1 MSREQA
7 YCRAKDKTPYS
18 FPLER
23 FISEERFTRL
33 KAMAAAKEP
42 PCLII
47 DLDVVKAK
55 YLELRQYLPFAK
67 VYYAVKAN
75 PMDEVLALLRDLGA
89 CFDVASRYELDQV
102 LRLGVGP
109 ERLSYGNTIKKR
121 KDIAYFFDKGVRLFA
136 TDSIADL
143 NNISD
148 MAPGAKV
155 FFRLLA
161 EGSGADWPLSQKFG
175 SHPDL
180 ARQLI
185 KLAVRLGLEPY
196 GISFHLGSQQRD
208 IGQWSTALTS
218 VGQIFRSVREEIH
231 VDLKMVNMGGGFP
244 ANYLEPSDPIS
255 SYAEGIER
263 FLSNSFGQSMPQ
275 EIIIEPGR
283 SLVGDSGVI
292 VSEIVNIAKKSV
304 HERYPWVFLDI
315 GKFGGLIET
324 LDEAIKYPIYFEGEG
339 EAHEVIIAGPTCDSM
354 DILYEKWTYTMPS
367 SAKIGQRAY
376 IFTSGAY
383 TQSYS
388 SVYFNGFP
396 PLKAYVLS

>member
-1 MSREQA
+1 M
-7 YCRAKDKTPYS
+7 KDKTPYS

-23 FISEERFTRL
+23 FTSEERFARL
-33 KAMAAAKEP
+33 KAAVATKES
-42 PCLII
+42 PCLIVDRDI
-47 DLDVVKAK
+47 IKSR
-55 YLELRQYLPFAK
+55 YLELRHCLPFAK

-89 CFDVASRYELDQV
+89 NFDVASRYELEQV
-102 LRLGVGP
+102 LRLGIGP
-109 ERLSYGNTIKKR
+109 EKVSYGNTIKKR

-136 TDSIADL
+136 TDSITDL
-143 NNISD
+143 NNIAD

-155 FFRLLA
+155 FFRLLT
-161 EGSGADWPLSQKFG
+161 EGLGADWPLSQKFG

-196 GISFHLGSQQRD
+196 GISFHTGSQQRD

-218 VGQIFRSVREEIH
+218 VGQLFRSAREEIH
-231 VDLKMVNMGGGFP
+231 VNLKMVNMGGGFP

-255 SYAEGIER
+255 SYAESIER
-263 FLSNSFGQSMPQ
+263 FLGNSFGKSMPQ

-292 VSEIVNIAKKSV
+292 ISEIVNIAKKSV

-315 GKFGGLIET
+315 GKFGGLVET

-339 EAHEVIIAGPTCDSM
+339 EAREIIIAGPTCDSM

-376 IFTSGAY
+376 IFTAGAY

>member
-1 MSREQA
+1 MSGSS
-7 YCRAKDKTPYS
+7 KDKPPYS

-23 FISEERFTRL
+23 FISEERFARL
-33 KAMAAAKEP
+33 KAAAAMRES
-42 PCLII
+42 PCLIV
-47 DLDVVKAK
+47 DLDIVKLK
-55 YLELRQYLPFAK
+55 YLELRRYLPFAK

-89 CFDVASRYELDQV
+89 YFDVASRYELDQV
-102 LRLGVGP
+102 LRLGIGP
-109 ERLSYGNTIKKR
+109 ERVSYGNTVKKR

-136 TDSIADL
+136 TDSISDL

-155 FFRLLA
+155 FFRLLT
-161 EGSGADWPLSQKFG
+161 EGLGADWPLSQKIG

-185 KLAVRLGLEPY
+185 KLAVRLGLDPY
-196 GISFHLGSQQRD
+196 GISFHTGSQQRD
-208 IGQWSTALTS
+208 IGQWSTALAS
-218 VGQIFRSVREEIH
+218 VGQLFRAAREEIH

-244 ANYLEPSDPIS
+244 ANYLEPADPIA
-255 SYAEGIER
+255 SYAESIER
-263 FLSNSFGQSMPQ
+263 FLDNSFGQSMPE

-315 GKFGGLIET
+315 GKFGGLVET

-339 EAHEVIIAGPTCDSM
+339 DSREVIIAGPTCDSM

-367 SAKIGQRAY
+367 SAKIGQRVY
-376 IFTSGAY
+376 IFTAGAY

-396 PLKAYVLS
+396 PLKAYVLR